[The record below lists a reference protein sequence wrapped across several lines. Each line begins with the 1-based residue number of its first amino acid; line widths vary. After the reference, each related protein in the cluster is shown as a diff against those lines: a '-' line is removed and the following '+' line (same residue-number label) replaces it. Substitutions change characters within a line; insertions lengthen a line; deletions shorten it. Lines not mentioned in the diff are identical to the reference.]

1 MNINKITPLEASQPI
16 FQQKPLSTPLAQ
28 AKVSMSKSM
37 LVIAVV
43 LALVVVALWFLWP
56 VILLNSIHLQKESL
70 DYLTEQF
77 YSGDSKAD
85 FIILGVC
92 FLYGILHS
100 LGPGHGKVVVSTYL
114 ATNETRLKAG
124 IFITMCSAVVQALV
138 AVGLVSTF
146 VFVFHQ
152 TMRKLNTTVS
162 ELATY
167 SGVLVALLGIQLI
180 YSAVKYLYA
189 SSKANQH
196 HKHGDNCACGHKHSA
211 NAAELNTIS
220 KPKEYLM
227 IILSIGLRPCSGA
240 ILVLFFANLTH
251 LYWLGVIGA
260 FLMAI
265 GTAITTS
272 SIAFLT
278 VTGRKFIQYYTKS
291 TRSSISVVLPTLVK
305 CLAGLFLIV
314 LGVLLIVIPSYGMS
328 PIFS

>member
-1 MNINKITPLEASQPI
+1 MKINKIVPLEAPQP
-16 FQQKPLSTPLAQ
+16 S
-28 AKVSMSKSM
+28 KVSMSKPM
-37 LVIAVV
+37 LIIAVV
-43 LALVVVALWFLWP
+43 LLLVVVALWFLWP
-56 VILLNSIHLQKESL
+56 VILLTSIHWQKESL

-77 YSGDSKAD
+77 YSGDNSAHLV
-85 FIILGVC
+85 ILAVC

-114 ATNETRLKAG
+114 ATNETRLKSG

-138 AVGLVSTF
+138 AVALVSTF

-162 ELATY
+162 EFATY
-167 SGVLVALLGIQLI
+167 SGVLVALLGLQLI
-180 YSAVKYLYA
+180 YSAIKHLYT
-189 SSKANQH
+189 SSKTH
-196 HKHGDNCACGHKHSA
+196 HHQHGDNCGCGHKHSA
-211 NAAELNTIS
+211 NASELNTLS
-220 KPKEYLM
+220 KPREYLM

-272 SIAFLT
+272 TIAFLT
-278 VTGRKFIQYYTKS
+278 VTGRKFIQYYVKS
-291 TRSSISVVLPTLVK
+291 TRSGITIVLPTLMK
-305 CLAGLFLIV
+305 CLAGLFLIT

>member
-1 MNINKITPLEASQPI
+1 MKIHKITPLEAPQP
-16 FQQKPLSTPLAQ
+16 T
-28 AKVSMSKSM
+28 KVSMSKPM
-37 LVIAVV
+37 LVIAMV
-43 LALVVVALWFLWP
+43 LLLVVVALWFLWP
-56 VILLNSIHLQKESL
+56 VILLESIHLQKESL
-70 DYLTEQF
+70 DYLTDQF
-77 YSGDSKAD
+77 YNGDSQSD
-85 FIILGVC
+85 LIILGVC

-138 AVGLVSTF
+138 AVTLVSTF

-162 ELATY
+162 EFATY
-167 SGVLVALLGIQLI
+167 SGVLVALLGAQLI
-180 YSAVKYLYA
+180 YSAIKYLYT

-196 HKHGDNCACGHKHSA
+196 QHSDSCGCGHKHSA
-211 NAAELNTIS
+211 NASELNSIS
-220 KPKEYLM
+220 KPREYLM

-272 SIAFLT
+272 TIAFLT
-278 VTGRKFIQYYTKS
+278 VTGRKFIQYYAKTA
-291 TRSSISVVLPTLVK
+291 RSGVTIILPTLMK

-314 LGVLLIVIPSYGMS
+314 LGVLLIVIPSYGIS